1 MLLTQ
6 QVAVYLFTS
15 HEKNS
20 TDLKKKKKKWWVA
33 IRFSLMLITFY
44 NMESDLW
51 ERVCMEKNR
60 EAK

>member
-20 TDLKKKKKKWWVA
+20 TDLKKKIKNLWVA